1 MLTELWV
8 EGVIVEF
15 KDGAPCDRAIIRQVG
30 KSEIVLANILNGAI
44 CRMERTALD
53 ETKEV
58 GGIRF
63 LAESRDFGDLKF
75 FDLTEVEQLEVN
87 RRYKYIKALLEK
99 GINKITDK
107 SSGAVIRATANVLGE
122 KPPHWQSVR
131 SWYRNYIDAGEKLR
145 GLYPKHRFK
154 GRRETRLDSRV
165 IDIIQK
171 EAKSFF
177 KQSQPTMASI
187 ERNIEAKIIAHN
199 LDHPNDL
206 LEMPSYLTIQR
217 RVLNASYQVKQKSR
231 KGVRAFQAELAKS
244 ESGIKTSRILER
256 VEIDHTL
263 LDIHVLH
270 DDHKTLLGRPNITVL
285 IDHYSHMVLG
295 FQLSFEKPSF
305 ASVCMACMNA
315 FLPKEA
321 FLEDM
326 DCGASWPA
334 HGVPETLVTD
344 NGNEFW
350 GKDFIAIA
358 DEIGSIFQYCPIRKG
373 NYKSRVERFFGIVNS
388 LVLDD
393 LPGVVRKPGK
403 CGESYD
409 ARQEAKMTYKE
420 FKQYFITWLTEVYHN
435 MPLDDTGMTPNELWS
450 TSEAELPVPVE
461 DEVELTPILMATDTR
476 ELSKG
481 GIRIFVMDYNSS
493 ILRDLYRRDGP
504 STVTIKYNKF
514 DIGYILVLDSVNNV
528 YLKINCDNYSYASG
542 LSEFEHNKIRA
553 EVKKTGKSKLENSDL
568 QRAKVKL
575 AKERESI
582 HARNSRRKTQTT
594 ASNAARSEKVGV
606 NDIKLVI
613 DNSKRIVHLDDDSEE
628 DDINLDGWS
637 VD

>member
-1 MLTELWV
+1 MLTDLWV

-15 KDGAPCDRAIIRQVG
+15 KNGEPCNRAIIRQVG
-30 KSEIVLANILNGAI
+30 KSEIVFANILNGTI

-53 ETKEV
+53 EMKES
-58 GGIRF
+58 GGIKF

-99 GINKITDK
+99 GINKVTEK
-107 SSGAVIRATANVLGE
+107 SAGALIQDTASVLGE

-131 SWYRNYIDAGEKLR
+131 SWHRNYIAAGERLR
-145 GLYPKHRFK
+145 GLYSKNRFK
-154 GRRETRLDSRV
+154 GRRESRLDSRV
-165 IDIIQK
+165 INIIQK
-171 EAKSFF
+171 EAKPFF

-187 ERNIEAKIIAHN
+187 ERNIEAKILAHN
-199 LDHPNDL
+199 LDHPDDL
-206 LEMPSYLTIQR
+206 LQMPSYVTIQR
-217 RVLNASYQVKQKSR
+217 RILNTSYQVKQKSR
-231 KGVRAFQAELAKS
+231 KGVRAFQAELAKA

-305 ASVCMACMNA
+305 ASVCTACMNA

-321 FLEDM
+321 FLESLSCD
-326 DCGASWPA
+326 GSWPA
-334 HGVPETLVTD
+334 HGIPDTLVSD
-344 NGNEFW
+344 NGSEFW
-350 GKDFIAIA
+350 GNNFIAVA
-358 DEIGSIFQYCPIRKG
+358 DEIGSLFQYCPVRKG
-373 NYKSRVERFFGIVNS
+373 NYKSRVERFFGKINS
-388 LVLDD
+388 FVLDD

-409 ARQEAKMTYKE
+409 ARQEAKMTYTE
-420 FKQYFITWLTEVYHN
+420 FKQYFVTWLTEVHHN
-435 MPLDDTGMTPNELWS
+435 VPLEDTGMTPNELWCA
-450 TSEAELPVPVE
+450 SEAELPVPVE
-461 DEVELTPILMATDTR
+461 DEMELTPILMATDTR

-481 GIRIFVMDYNSS
+481 GIRIFVLDYSSS

-504 STVTIKYNKF
+504 GTVTIKYNPF

-528 YLKINCDNYSYASG
+528 YLKVNCENYTYASG
-542 LSEFEHNKIRA
+542 LSLFEHNKIRA
-553 EVKKTGKSKLENSDL
+553 EVKKVRNSKLENSDL
-568 QRAKVKL
+568 QRAKIKL
-575 AKERESI
+575 AKERENA
-582 HARNSRRKTQTT
+582 HARNGRRKTQTT

-613 DNSKRIVHLDDDSEE
+613 DNSKKIVQLDDDSEE
-628 DDINLDGWS
+628 DDINMDGWS